1 MASEVGNQQGFENN
15 PRVTQHLGMSGVW
28 LTGHTLPTYY
38 IGSWTAGDDLVLTF
52 HAAIAILFFISHEI
66 LKYDCSSRPINQP
79 LDLCTILLHTTNT
92 NSHRVLFSPEKIPF
106 TY

>member
-15 PRVTQHLGMSGVW
+15 PRVTQHLGMSRVW

-52 HAAIAILFFISHEI
+52 HAAIAILFFINTEI
-66 LKYDCSSRPINQP
+66 W
-79 LDLCTILLHTTNT
+79 
-92 NSHRVLFSPEKIPF
+92 LFFK
-106 TY
+106 TC